1 MITGALAQG
10 DPVGNPR
17 RRLAPG
23 PARSRGI
30 SILLAATAFA
40 LLAAASQAAERRT
53 TPLADGWRFVQGDP
67 AGAETAGLDDS
78 RWALVS
84 VPHDWAIAGPF
95 DLEARAGGAGGFLP
109 TGVAWYRRVLDVK
122 PAPGR
127 RVLVELDGV
136 MERSGVWINGHHLG
150 HRPNGYA
157 GLRYDLTD
165 FLRPDGPNVLAVR
178 ADTSAAPSSR
188 WYAGSG
194 LYRNVRLVETGER
207 HIEQGGIFITTP
219 VIAKDRASVRVQVEI
234 VNDGKAAAP
243 AGLEVV
249 VTDPDG
255 KAVARQTLAAVDIG
269 EARTKTLTAD
279 LDLPAPRLWDLSA
292 PNLYR
297 ASVRVVDAG
306 RTAQDEA
313 VVPFGVRDARFEAD
327 TGFWLNGKNVKL
339 KGVALHADGGALGAA
354 VPLAVWRQRFTA
366 LKALGVNA
374 IRTAHNPPSPEFL
387 DLADQMG
394 FLVMDE
400 LFDQWNVAKT
410 PGDYHL
416 FFGDWHKRDARD
428 ILRRDRNHP
437 SVVLWSAGNEIHDT
451 AYPVQ
456 AKAALKSL
464 LDVMH
469 ATDPTRPVTMGL
481 FRPNVTGD
489 YQNGL
494 ADMLD
499 VVGQNYRENELT
511 AAHKAKPSRKIVGT
525 ENSKTRGSWLA
536 VRDYAP
542 YAGMFLWTGVD
553 YLGEADRSG
562 WPNIDNPAGLLDR
575 TGALKVV
582 GMQRA
587 GWWAQAPVIHV
598 VRNAA
603 PAAPPPS
610 NDGAG
615 PAPALPTMI
624 AVATPPAK
632 TEILDDWTPADLTPH
647 PETIE
652 VYSNCP
658 RVEVTLNGR
667 ALGAKPLPAD
677 GAPRQWNVTFAP
689 GEVVATCGKDGPT
702 DRLRTAGP
710 AARIELAADSS
721 SVGSSFDDL
730 AFVRARVT
738 DAKGVVVP
746 SADAPITFAISGQ
759 GRFVAADNGAPT
771 DHTPFPSPTRQAY
784 RGHAVAFVRGSG
796 QTGSAT
802 IQATAPGL
810 KPAALTLPVA
820 PARP

>member
-1 MITGALAQG
+1 MRKTSTLLIATALALLSAG
-10 DPVGNPR
+10 
-17 RRLAPG
+17 
-23 PARSRGI
+23 AR
-30 SILLAATAFA
+30 
-40 LLAAASQAAERRT
+40 AAERRT
-53 TPLADGWRFVQGDP
+53 LPLADSWRFIQGDP
-67 AGAETAGLDDS
+67 QGAETAGFDDTGWT
-78 RWALVS
+78 RVS
-84 VPHDWAIAGPF
+84 VPHDWAITGPF
-95 DLEARAGGAGGFLP
+95 DVEARAGGAGGFLA
-109 TGVAWYRRVLDVK
+109 TGVAWYRRTLDVR
-122 PAPGR
+122 PVAGR
-127 RVLVELDGV
+127 RWFVELDGV

-150 HRPNGYA
+150 HRPNGYV
-157 GLRYDLTD
+157 GLRYDVTD
-165 FLRPDGPNVLAVR
+165 FLNPDGPSMLAVR

-194 LYRNVRLVETGER
+194 VYRNVRLIETGDL
-207 HIEQGGIFITTP
+207 HVDQGGVFVTTP
-219 VIAKDRASVRVQVEI
+219 TITKDRGTVRIQVDV
-234 VNDGKAAAP
+234 VNDGKAGSRT
-243 AGLEVV
+243 GLEIVI
-249 VTDPDG
+249 TGPDG
-255 KAVARQTLAAVDIG
+255 GIVARKTVAPTEIGVARTQTLGGELDI
-269 EARTKTLTAD
+269 
-279 LDLPAPRLWDLSA
+279 PSPRLWDTSA

-297 ASVRVVDAG
+297 ATVRVVDADG
-306 RTAQDEA
+306 AVQDNEA
-313 VVPFGVRDARFEAD
+313 VAFGVRDARFEAD
-327 TGFWLNGKNVKL
+327 TGFWLNGRNVKL

-354 VPLAVWRQRFTA
+354 VPLAVWRQRLTA

-416 FFGDWHKRDARD
+416 FFSDWHRRDARD
-428 ILRRDRNHP
+428 MLRRDRNHP

-456 AKAALKSL
+456 AKAALRSL
-464 LDVMH
+464 LEVMH

-489 YQNGL
+489 YDNGL

-499 VVGQNYRENELT
+499 VVGQNYREAELT
-511 AAHKAKPSRKIVGT
+511 AAHEARPSRKIVGT
-525 ENSKTRGSWLA
+525 ENSKTRGSWIA

-575 TGALKVV
+575 AGALKVA

-587 GWWAQAPVIHV
+587 GWWAESPVIHV

-615 PAPALPTMI
+615 PAPTLPTMV
-624 AVATPPAK
+624 AVATPPPK

-652 VYSNCP
+652 VYSNCSS
-658 RVEVTLNGR
+658 VEVSLNGR
-667 ALGAKPLPAD
+667 ALGAKSLPAN

-689 GEVVATCGKDGPT
+689 GEVMARCADGGPS

-710 AARIELAADSS
+710 AARIELVADVT
-721 SVGSSFDDL
+721 SVGSTFDDL
-730 AFVRARVT
+730 AFVRAQVT

-746 SADAPITFAISGQ
+746 SSEAPITFTVSGR

-771 DHTPFPSPTRQAY
+771 DHTIFASPTRQAY
-784 RGHAVAFVRGSG
+784 RGKATAFVRGSG
-796 QTGSAT
+796 ASGGVTV
-802 IQATAPGL
+802 QASAPGL
-810 KPAALTLPVA
+810 KPAALTIPTGS
-820 PARP
+820 PRP

>member
-1 MITGALAQG
+1 MLKTQT
-10 DPVGNPR
+10 
-17 RRLAPG
+17 
-23 PARSRGI
+23 
-30 SILLAATAFA
+30 LLAATAIA
-40 LLAAASQAAERRT
+40 LLAATAASAADRLT
-53 TPLADGWRFVQGDP
+53 APLADGWRFIQGDP
-67 AGAETAGLDDS
+67 EGAETEGLDDS
-78 RWALVS
+78 AWTAVS
-84 VPHDWAIAGPF
+84 VPNDWAIAGPF
-95 DLEARAGGAGGFLP
+95 DLKAQAGGAGAFLP
-109 TGVAWYRRVLDVK
+109 TGVAWYRKTLDVK

-127 RVLVELDGV
+127 RVFVELDGV

-150 HRPNGYA
+150 YRPSGYV

-165 FLRPDGPNVLAVR
+165 FLRADGPNVLAVR

-194 LYRNVRLVETGER
+194 VYRNVRLVETGAL
-207 HIEQGGIFITTP
+207 HVEQGGVFVSTPAITT
-219 VIAKDRASVRVQVEI
+219 DRATAKVQVD
-234 VNDGKAAAP
+234 VTNSGAASAR
-243 AGLEVV
+243 AGLEIV
-249 VTDPDG
+249 VTGPNG
-255 KAVARQTLAAVDIG
+255 KVVARQAVPPVEVG
-269 EARTKTLTAD
+269 VARTETLTTELAI
-279 LDLPAPRLWDLSA
+279 PSPRLWDLAA
-292 PNLYR
+292 PNLYQ
-297 ASVRVVDAG
+297 AAIRVVGDDGSTTDTEVAS
-306 RTAQDEA
+306 
-313 VVPFGVRDARFEAD
+313 FGIRDARFEAD
-327 TGFWLNGKNVKL
+327 TGFWLNGKNLKL
-339 KGVALHADGGALGAA
+339 KGVALHADGGAVGAA
-354 VPLAVWRQRFTA
+354 VPLAIWRQRFIA
-366 LKALGVNA
+366 LKDLGVNA

-387 DLADQMG
+387 GLADQMG

-416 FFGDWHKRDARD
+416 FFGDWHRRDARD
-428 ILRRDRNHP
+428 MLRRDRNHP
-437 SVVLWSAGNEIHDT
+437 SIVLWSAGNEIHDT

-464 LDVMH
+464 LGVMH
-469 ATDPTRPVTMGL
+469 DTDPTRPVTMGL

-489 YQNGL
+489 YANGL

-511 AAHKAKPSRKIVGT
+511 AAHEANKARKIVGT
-525 ENSKTRGSWLA
+525 ENGHGRGGWVA

-553 YLGEADRSG
+553 YLGESDRSG
-562 WPNIDNPAGLLDR
+562 WPNIDNPSGLLDR

-587 GWWAQAPVIHV
+587 GWWAEQPVIHV

-624 AVATPPAK
+624 AVATPAPK
-632 TEILDDWTPADLTPH
+632 TQILDDWTPADLSPH

-658 RVEVTLNGR
+658 TVEVTLNGR
-667 ALGAKPLPAD
+667 ALDAKPLSAD
-677 GAPRQWNVTFAP
+677 GAPRQWAVTFAP
-689 GEVVATCGKDGPT
+689 GEVIASCGKGGPS

-710 AARIELAADSS
+710 AARVELVADAA

-730 AFVRARVT
+730 AGVRARIT

-746 SADAPITFAISGQ
+746 SSDAPITFAVSGQ

-771 DHTPFPSPTRQAY
+771 DHTVFASPTRQAY
-784 RGHAVAFVRGSG
+784 RGHAVAFLRGSG
-796 QTGSAT
+796 QNGAVTLHAST
-802 IQATAPGL
+802 PGL
-810 KPAALTLPVA
+810 KPADLTLPVA
-820 PARP
+820 APRP

>member
-1 MITGALAQG
+1 MGKT
-10 DPVGNPR
+10 
-17 RRLAPG
+17 
-23 PARSRGI
+23 ST
-30 SILLAATAFA
+30 LLAATAVA
-40 LLAAASQAAERRT
+40 LLACVAQAAERRT

-67 AGAETAGLDDS
+67 EGAETATFDDS
-78 RWALVS
+78 GWARVS

-95 DLEARAGGAGGFLP
+95 DVEARAGGAGGFLP
-109 TGVAWYRRVLDVK
+109 TGVAWYRRILNVR

-127 RVLVELDGV
+127 RVFVELDGV

-150 HRPNGYA
+150 HRPNGYV

-165 FLRPDGPNVLAVR
+165 FLRADGPNVLAVR

-194 LYRNVRLVETGER
+194 VYRNVRLIETGDP
-207 HIEQGGIFITTP
+207 HVEQGGVFVSTP
-219 VIAKDRASVRVQVEI
+219 TIMKDRTTVRIQVDV

-243 AGLEVV
+243 TSLEVAIA
-249 VTDPDG
+249 DPDG
-255 KAVARQTLAAVDIG
+255 KTVARQALAPVEIG
-269 EARTKTLTAD
+269 EARAKTLTVE
-279 LDLPAPRLWDLSA
+279 LDIPSPRLWDVAA

-297 ASVRVVDAG
+297 ATVRVIGADG
-306 RTAQDEA
+306 TARDEEVA
-313 VVPFGVRDARFEAD
+313 AFGVREARFEAD
-327 TGFWLNGKNVKL
+327 TGFWLNGRNLKL
-339 KGVALHADGGALGAA
+339 KGVALHGDGGALGAA

-416 FFGDWHKRDARD
+416 FFGDWHRRDARD
-428 ILRRDRNHP
+428 MLRRDRNHP
-437 SVVLWSAGNEIHDT
+437 SVVIWSAGNEIHDT

-456 AKAALKSL
+456 AKAALRSL

-489 YQNGL
+489 YANGL

-499 VVGQNYRENELT
+499 VVGQNYREAELT
-511 AAHKAKPSRKIVGT
+511 AAHEARPSRKIVGT
-525 ENSKTRGSWLA
+525 ENSRTRGSWLA

-587 GWWAQAPVIHV
+587 SWWAQTPVIHV

-615 PAPALPTMI
+615 PAPTLPTMI
-624 AVATPPAK
+624 AVATPPPK
-632 TEILDDWTPADLTPH
+632 TTILDDWTPADLSPH

-658 RVEVTLNGR
+658 SVEVALNGR

-677 GAPRQWNVTFAP
+677 GAPRQWSVTFAP
-689 GEVVATCGKDGPT
+689 GEVVARCGRDGPV
-702 DRLRTAGP
+702 DRLRTAG
-710 AARIELAADSS
+710 AADRIELIADVPA
-721 SVGSSFDDL
+721 VGSGFDDL

-738 DAKGVVVP
+738 DAGGVVVP
-746 SADAPITFAISGQ
+746 SAQVPITFTVSGQ

-771 DHTPFPSPTRQAY
+771 DHATFASPTRQAY
-784 RGHAVAFVRGSG
+784 RGHAVAYVRGSG
-796 QTGSAT
+796 QGGNLTL
-802 IQATAPGL
+802 QASAPGL
-810 KPAALTLPVA
+810 KSAALTLRVVA
-820 PARP
+820 SRIPEAH

>member
-1 MITGALAQG
+1 MTLQEPALSKIR
-10 DPVGNPR
+10 P
-17 RRLAPG
+17 L
-23 PARSRGI
+23 
-30 SILLAATAFA
+30 LLAASALT
-40 LLAAASQAAERRT
+40 LLASAASAAERVT
-53 TPLADGWRFVQGDP
+53 VPLTDGWRFVPGDP
-67 AGAETAGLDDS
+67 EGAETPALDDS
-78 RWALVS
+78 KWATVS

-95 DLEARAGGAGGFLP
+95 DLKARAGGAGGFLP
-109 TGVAWYRRVLDVK
+109 TGVAWYRRTLDVR
-122 PAPGR
+122 PTPGR
-127 RVLVELDGV
+127 RVFVELDGV

-150 HRPNGYA
+150 HRPSGYV
-157 GLRYDLTD
+157 GLRYDVTD
-165 FLRPDGPNVLAVR
+165 FLRADGPNVLAVR
-178 ADTSAAPSSR
+178 ADTSFAPSSR

-194 LYRNVRLVETGER
+194 LVGKVRLIETGDL
-207 HIEQGGIFITTP
+207 HVEQGGVFVSTP
-219 VIAKDRASVRVQVEI
+219 TIAKDRAVARIEI
-234 VNDGKAAAP
+234 DVTNSGAADTS
-243 AGLEVV
+243 AGLEIV

-255 KAVARQTLAAVDIG
+255 KVVAKTSVAPVAVGVARTETLSAEVA
-269 EARTKTLTAD
+269 
-279 LDLPAPRLWDLSA
+279 LPSPRLWDPAS
-292 PNLYR
+292 PNIYQ
-297 ASVRVVDAG
+297 AAVRVVGADG
-306 RTAQDEA
+306 QVSDSD
-313 VVPFGVRDARFEAD
+313 VVPFGVREVRFEAD
-327 TGFWLNGKNVKL
+327 TGFWLNGRNIKL

-354 VPLAVWRQRFTA
+354 VPIAVWRQRFTA

-374 IRTAHNPPSPEFL
+374 IRTAHNPPSPQVL

-394 FLVMDE
+394 FVVMDE

-428 ILRRDRNHP
+428 MLRRDRNHP
-437 SVVLWSAGNEIHDT
+437 SVVIWSAGNEIHDT

-489 YQNGL
+489 YDNGL

-511 AAHKAKPSRKIVGT
+511 AAHEAKPSRKIVGT
-525 ENSKTRGSWLA
+525 ENSHARASWIA

-575 TGALKVV
+575 TGALKVS

-587 GWWAQAPVIHV
+587 GWWAEQPVIHV

-603 PAAPPPS
+603 PAAPRLS

-624 AVATPPAK
+624 AVATPRPKIDIA
-632 TEILDDWTPADLTPH
+632 DDWTPADLSPH

-658 RVEVTLNGR
+658 MVEVTLNGQV
-667 ALGAKPLPAD
+667 LGAKPLPAD
-677 GAPRQWNVTFAP
+677 GSPRQWAVTFVP
-689 GEVVATCGKDGPT
+689 GEVVASCGAAGPR
-702 DRLRTAGP
+702 DVLRTAGP
-710 AARIELAADSS
+710 AARLALSTDDKA
-721 SVGSSFDDL
+721 VGSAFDDL
-730 AFVRARVT
+730 AIVRAQVV

-746 SADAPITFAISGQ
+746 ASNAAITFAVNGS
-759 GRFVAADNGAPT
+759 GRFVAADNAAST
-771 DHTPFPSPTRQAY
+771 DHTPFASPTRQTW
-784 RGHAVAFVRGSG
+784 RGKATAFVRGSG
-796 QTGSAT
+796 SGGAVT
-802 IQATAPGL
+802 IQASAPGL
-810 KPAALTLPVA
+810 KPAILTLPVA
-820 PARP
+820 QR

>member
-1 MITGALAQG
+1 M
-10 DPVGNPR
+10 PK
-17 RRLAPG
+17 AP
-23 PARSRGI
+23 
-30 SILLAATAFA
+30 ILLAAAAFA
-40 LLAAASQAAERRT
+40 LLATTALAADRAT

-67 AGAETAGLDDS
+67 QGAEAAAFDDT
-78 RWALVS
+78 RWAGVS
-84 VPHDWAIAGPF
+84 VPHDWAVAGPF
-95 DLEARAGGAGGFLP
+95 DVEARAGGAGGFLP
-109 TGVAWYRRVLDVK
+109 TGVAWYRKTLDVK
-122 PAPGR
+122 PRPGR
-127 RVLVELDGV
+127 RVFVELDGV

-150 HRPNGYA
+150 HRPNGYV
-157 GLRYDLTD
+157 GLRYDITD
-165 FLRPDGPNVLAVR
+165 FLRDDGPNVLAVR
-178 ADTSAAPSSR
+178 ADTEAAPSSR

-194 LYRNVRLVETGER
+194 VYRHVRLVETGEL
-207 HIEQGGIFITTP
+207 HVEQGGVFVSTPTITKNKA
-219 VIAKDRASVRVQVEI
+219 VVRVQVD
-234 VNDGKAAAP
+234 VANAGKVAAP
-243 AGLEVV
+243 AGLEIVLAG
-249 VTDPDG
+249 PDG
-255 KAVARQTLAAVDIG
+255 KAVARKAVAPVAIG
-269 EARTKTLTAD
+269 PARTQTLTAE
-279 LDLPAPRLWDLSA
+279 LDLPAPRLWDVAS

-297 ASVRVVDAG
+297 ATVRVVDGSGA
-306 RTAQDEA
+306 TQDDEA
-313 VVPFGVRDARFEAD
+313 AAFGVRDARFEAD
-327 TGFWLNGKNVKL
+327 TGFWLNGENFKL

-354 VPLAVWRQRFTA
+354 VPLDVWRQRFTA

-394 FLVMDE
+394 LLVMDE

-428 ILRRDRNHP
+428 MLRRDRNHP

-511 AAHKAKPSRKIVGT
+511 AAHQAKPSRKIVGT
-525 ENSKTRGSWLA
+525 ENSKTRGSWIA

-542 YAGMFLWTGVD
+542 YAGMFLWTGID

-575 TGALKVV
+575 TGALKVA

-587 GWWAQAPVIHV
+587 GWWAESPVIHV

-624 AVATPPAK
+624 AVATPPAR
-632 TEILDDWTPADLTPH
+632 TEIVDDWTPADLSPH

-658 RVEVTLNGR
+658 SVEVTLNGR
-667 ALGAKPLPAD
+667 ALGAKALPAD
-677 GAPRQWNVTFAP
+677 GAPRQWAVTFAP
-689 GEVVATCGKDGPT
+689 GEVVATCGQGGPA

-710 AARIELAADSS
+710 PARIELAADIPR
-721 SVGSSFDDL
+721 VGSGFDDL
-730 AFVRARVT
+730 AAVRARVV

-746 SADAPITFAISGQ
+746 SADAPITFSVSGQ
-759 GRFVAADNGAPT
+759 GRFIAADNGAPT
-771 DHTPFPSPTRQAY
+771 DHTVFASPTRQTY

-796 QTGSAT
+796 QDGALTLNAS
-802 IQATAPGL
+802 APGL
-810 KPAALTLPVA
+810 EPAVLTLPVA
-820 PARP
+820 APRP

>member
-1 MITGALAQG
+1 MKRPIQNDQTQLSPIFGFMTPQEFAL
-10 DPVGNPR
+10 
-17 RRLAPG
+17 LKTL
-23 PARSRGI
+23 
-30 SILLAATAFA
+30 LLAASALS
-40 LLAAASQAAERRT
+40 LLATSANAADRVT

-67 AGAETAGLDDS
+67 EGAETATLDDS
-78 RWALVS
+78 KWATVS

-95 DLEARAGGAGGFLP
+95 DVNARAGGAGGFLP
-109 TGVAWYRRVLDVK
+109 TGVAWYRRALDVK
-122 PAPGR
+122 PTPGR
-127 RVLVELDGV
+127 RTFVELDGV

-150 HRPNGYA
+150 HRPSGYV
-157 GLRYDLTD
+157 GLRYDITD
-165 FLRPDGPNVLAVR
+165 FLKAEGPNVLAVR
-178 ADTSAAPSSR
+178 ADTSFAPSSR

-194 LYRNVRLVETGER
+194 IVGKVRLIETGAVQ
-207 HIEQGGIFITTP
+207 IEQGGVFVSTP
-219 VIAKDRASVRVQVEI
+219 LIGKDEAAVRVAVDV
-234 VNDGKAAAP
+234 VNGGEADTQ
-243 AGLEVV
+243 AGLEIII
-249 VTDPDG
+249 TDPDG
-255 KAVARQTLAAVDIG
+255 KVVARQPVNARPIAAARTLAFPIPVVIP
-269 EARTKTLTAD
+269 T
-279 LDLPAPRLWDLSA
+279 PRLWDLDH
-292 PNLYR
+292 PNLYH
-297 ASVRVVDAG
+297 ATVRVIGADGQVSDIQ
-306 RTAQDEA
+306 T
-313 VVPFGVRDARFEAD
+313 VPFGIREAKFEAD
-327 TGFWLNGKNVKL
+327 TGFWLNGRNIKL

-354 VPLAVWRQRFTA
+354 VPIAVWRQRFTA

-374 IRTAHNPPSPEFL
+374 IRTAHNPPSPQFL

-394 FLVMDE
+394 FVVMDE

-416 FFGDWHKRDARD
+416 FFGDWSKRDARD
-428 ILRRDRNHP
+428 MLRRDRNHP
-437 SVVLWSAGNEIHDT
+437 SVVIWSAGNEIHDT

-469 ATDPTRPVTMGL
+469 AADQTRPVTMGL

-511 AAHKAKPSRKIVGT
+511 AAHEAKPSRKIVGT
-525 ENSKTRGSWLA
+525 ENSHTRGSWIA

-553 YLGEADRSG
+553 YLGESDRSG
-562 WPNIDNPAGLLDR
+562 WPNIANPAGLIDR
-575 TGALKVV
+575 TGALKVS

-587 GWWAQAPVIHV
+587 GWWAETPVIHV

-624 AVATPPAK
+624 AVATPRAK
-632 TEILDDWTPADLTPH
+632 IDIADDWTPADLSPH

-658 RVEVTLNGR
+658 SVDVTLNGK

-677 GAPRQWNVTFAP
+677 GSPRQWSVTFAP
-689 GEVVATCGKDGPT
+689 GEVVASCGGSGPR
-702 DRLRTAGP
+702 DVLRTAGAP
-710 AARIELAADSS
+710 ARLVLASVDKT
-721 SVGSSFDDL
+721 VGSTFDDL
-730 AFVRARVT
+730 AIVRAQVV

-746 SADAPITFAISGQ
+746 SSEAPITFAVGGSGQ
-759 GRFVAADNGAPT
+759 FVAADNAAPT
-771 DHTPFPSPTRQAY
+771 DHTPFASPTRQAW
-784 RGHAVAFVRGSG
+784 RGKATAFVRGSG
-796 QTGSAT
+796 AGGVVTVTAS
-802 IQATAPGL
+802 APGL
-810 KPAALTLPVA
+810 KPATLNLSVA
-820 PARP
+820 KP